1 MNPSHPTKPLPEKVI
16 RRLEQILFDL
26 LPQLNQAVQNGRPA
40 DAELN
45 QWLRTHRELGSRDR
59 RFLSQAVFRH
69 YRWYGW
75 THNTLQL
82 DLPAAT
88 LLSALLEESDTTQW
102 IEHLAQYNT
111 FPKSLEPLGQATLEE
126 KIERLTQT
134 FHLPLALTQ
143 LITPE
148 ASQVISPE
156 LLEKALPAFQQ
167 RMPLWIRTRTNSTAL
182 QEALAAENINAT
194 PHPFTQNTLSIPSG
208 INLKHKL
215 SNCAGQFVVQDLA
228 SQCVAHICAPI
239 AGQLWWDA
247 CAGSGGKALHLAD
260 LMKQEGAILAS
271 DPRPDALIELKK
283 RARSCG
289 IRTIQTQ
296 TLDATQTVPGEE
308 RYDGV
313 LLDAPCSG
321 WGTWSR
327 NPDARWRTSLKDV
340 RQATRRQAAILTNAA
355 QAVKPGGVLIYAV
368 CTITLPETT
377 EQLDTFLT
385 AHPEFERE
393 PFHHPLTGEA
403 TDGTLQLIPSR
414 HDGMFIARLRKR
426 AASAA

>member
-26 LPQLNQAVQNGRPA
+26 LPQLNHAVQNGRPA

-111 FPKSLEPLGQATLEE
+111 FPESLEPLGQATLEE

-148 ASQVISPE
+148 APQVISPE

-182 QEALAAENINAT
+182 QKALAAENINAT
-194 PHPFTQNTLSIPSG
+194 PHPFTQNALSIPSG

-215 SNCAGQFVVQDLA
+215 SDCAGQFVVQDLA

-283 RARSCG
+283 RARACG

-426 AASAA
+426 AASAS

>member
-26 LPQLNQAVQNGRPA
+26 LPQLNHAVQNGRPA

-215 SNCAGQFVVQDLA
+215 SNCAGQ
-228 SQCVAHICAPI
+228 
-239 AGQLWWDA
+239 
-247 CAGSGGKALHLAD
+247 
-260 LMKQEGAILAS
+260 
-271 DPRPDALIELKK
+271 
-283 RARSCG
+283 
-289 IRTIQTQ
+289 
-296 TLDATQTVPGEE
+296 
-308 RYDGV
+308 
-313 LLDAPCSG
+313 
-321 WGTWSR
+321 
-327 NPDARWRTSLKDV
+327 
-340 RQATRRQAAILTNAA
+340 
-355 QAVKPGGVLIYAV
+355 
-368 CTITLPETT
+368 
-377 EQLDTFLT
+377 
-385 AHPEFERE
+385 
-393 PFHHPLTGEA
+393 
-403 TDGTLQLIPSR
+403 
-414 HDGMFIARLRKR
+414 
-426 AASAA
+426 